1 MHTLILAATIAL
13 AIAVEVE
20 PAKSGKYF
28 YSDFYL
34 ERQTGFHELG
44 MANA

>member
-1 MHTLILAATIAL
+1 MHKLILAGILAL

-34 ERQTGFHELG
+34 ER
-44 MANA
+44 